1 MARKLKVGVVGCG
14 NISLTYFKYAPLFRA
29 IEIAACADLNM
40 GLAEERAREFGVTA
54 MTPQAL
60 LAAPEIDIALNL
72 TVPAAHFA
80 VSLAAVKAGK
90 HVYSEKPLTLSLRDG
105 LALKAATEKHKV
117 KLACAPDTILGGA
130 HQLARKAVDEGVIGR
145 VTGGTAVIM
154 GHGMEHW
161 HPNPDFFFKPGGGP
175 VLDMGPYYIGA
186 LINLIGPVRR
196 VAALSSAA
204 TPFRTISS
212 APRAGQRIKVE
223 TPTNIHAL
231 LEFTS
236 GATVTLLASWDVW
249 AHRHPLLELYG
260 TEGSLYVPDPNFFG
274 GEVLA
279 TTRGG
284 KPEALAAWNHPLGVG
299 NHPDG
304 KGSPLANYRAAGL
317 ADLAEAILKRRDPR
331 CSIDRALHA
340 VEVMTAILASG
351 ADGKFKTMKTSCTR
365 PKPLPPEA
373 ARALMGRSR

>member
-1 MARKLKVGVVGCG
+1 MAKKLKVGVVGCG
-14 NISLTYFKYAPLFRA
+14 NISVTYFKYAPLFA
-29 IEIAACADLNM
+29 TIEIAACADLNM
-40 GLAEERAREFGVTA
+40 SLAEARAKEYGIKA

-60 LAAPEIDIALNL
+60 IASPDIDIVLNL
-72 TVPAAHFA
+72 TVPAAHFG

-90 HVYSEKPLTLSLRDG
+90 HVYSEKPLTLSLKDG
-105 LALKAATEKHKV
+105 LTLKKATEKHGV

-130 HQLARKAVDEGVIGR
+130 HQLARKAVDDGVIGK
-145 VTGGTAVIM
+145 VTSGTAVIM

-175 VLDMGPYYIGA
+175 VLDMGPYYIGG
-186 LINLIGPVRR
+186 LINLIGPVTR
-196 VAALSSAA
+196 VAALTSAA
-204 TPFRTISS
+204 TPYRTITSQ
-212 APRAGQRIKVE
+212 PRAGQKIKVE

-231 LEFTS
+231 LEFAS

-249 AHRHPLLELYG
+249 AHRLPLMELYG

-274 GEVLA
+274 GDVLA
-279 TTRGG
+279 TKRDGAAA
-284 KPEALAAWNHPLGVG
+284 ALPAWDHPLSIG

-304 KGSPLANYRAAGL
+304 KERRANYRAVGL
-317 ADLAEAILKRRDPR
+317 ADLADAITKRRDPR

-351 ADGKFKTMKTSCTR
+351 EDGKFRQMKTTCTR

-373 ARALMGRSR
+373 ARALMA